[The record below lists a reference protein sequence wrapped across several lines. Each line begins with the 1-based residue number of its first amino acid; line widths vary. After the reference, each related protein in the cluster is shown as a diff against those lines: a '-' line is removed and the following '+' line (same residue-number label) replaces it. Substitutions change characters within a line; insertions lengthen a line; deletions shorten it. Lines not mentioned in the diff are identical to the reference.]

1 MDSLEKLIQEFRK
14 FPGIGPRQAR
24 RFAYHILHS
33 TESEAQELSQLI
45 VGLKKGIAVCSKCF
59 RFFSQKN
66 ENATTPL
73 CSLCLDPN
81 RDQQTLMILS
91 QDTDIAALEQR
102 KIYNGLYFIVGK
114 HAELSSFDPIS
125 IPRLKDLEN
134 RVLHDSTTDA
144 PLKEII
150 LAMNANTEGE
160 HTAAIIEKNLKLLT
174 QHLPKEQKPVTTI
187 LGRGLSTGTEL
198 EYSDAETLKSAIENR
213 RVV

>member
-1 MDSLEKLIQEFRK
+1 MDTLEKLIQEFRK

-33 TESEAQELSQLI
+33 SESEVHELATLI
-45 VGLKKGIAVCSKCF
+45 ESLKKGIVVCARCF

-66 ENATTPL
+66 EQVATPL

-102 KIYNGLYFIVGK
+102 RIYNGLYFVIGK
-114 HAELSSFDPIS
+114 HAELSTFDPLA
-125 IPRLKDLEN
+125 IPRLKNLEE
-134 RVLHDSTTDA
+134 RVRQDNLTDH
-144 PLKEII
+144 PIKEII

-160 HTAAIIEKNLKLLT
+160 HTAAIIEKALKTAVRELT
-174 QHLPKEQKPVTTI
+174 SEKKPTITI

-198 EYSDAETLKSAIENR
+198 EYSDSETLKSAIENR
-213 RVV
+213 RIV